1 MDKYELSNDEYWAI
15 KDWFESLDELPA
27 HVRPGMLKLLN
38 GESARQAGSDVTAVF
53 LSMAEAGRKGGSVK
67 SARKSASSAENGRK
81 GGRPRKDAKSTPL

>member
-1 MDKYELSNDEYWAI
+1 MDKYELSNDEFWAV

-38 GESARQAGSDVTAVF
+38 GESARQAGSVTDVF